1 MPAPSPL
8 EPDRSVTSGRVIVI
22 VAVAW
27 PRIIWTAFTSA
38 PAAMRSEAAVWRRA
52 WIVVPASPT
61 NCVVSVQREGTRK
74 LVLVQIAPVGLENRY
89 EPDGAFSIR
98 SRT

>member
-1 MPAPSPL
+1 M
-8 EPDRSVTSGRVIVI
+8 VI

-38 PAAMRSEAAVWRRA
+38 PAAMRSEAAVWRRS
-52 WIVVPASPT
+52 WIVVPARPT
-61 NCVVSVQREGTRK
+61 ARVVSVHRERTLK
-74 LVLVQIAPVGLENRY
+74 LVLVQVAPVGLGNRY
-89 EPDGAFSIR
+89 EPYGAFSIR